1 MRVASGNL
9 CEAEAPTEATAET
22 KPETTEENIMNAK
35 TERQIENLKKQ
46 TIGVEIEMNHITRER
61 AAKLAADHFDTGRYE
76 YTASRNGYS
85 TWSAWDAQGREW
97 KFQKDVSIAGCD
109 AEKCELVTPILK
121 YEDIETLQELVRKL
135 RKAGAISH
143 AGIGAGV
150 HIHIGAN
157 GHTPQTLRNL
167 ANLMASH
174 ERLIAD
180 ALKIDQGRMNR
191 YCRTVN
197 PQFIEQLNRKKPT
210 NMAQFADIWYTAN
223 GANYGRNQHY
233 NDSRYHM
240 LNYHATFTKGTIEFR
255 LFQFD
260 KPANGRKNGLHA
272 GQLKSYI
279 QLCLALSEMAKGLR
293 TASPKPQQTE
303 NPKFAMRTWLI
314 RLGLVGE
321 EFATARNF
329 LTKNLDGD
337 AAFRFG
343 R

>member
-1 MRVASGNL
+1 MILLIDNYDSFSYNL
-9 CEAEAPTEATAET
+9 Y
-22 KPETTEENIMNAK
+22 
-35 TERQIENLKKQ
+35 QL
-46 TIGVEIEMNHITRER
+46 IGEIEPDIRVIRNDEMTVEEIR
-61 AAKLAADHFDTGRYE
+61 AARLAADHFGTGRYE

-180 ALKIDQGRMNR
+180 ADRKSTRLNSSHRSQSRM
-191 YCRTVN
+191 
-197 PQFIEQLNRKKPT
+197 PSS
-210 NMAQFADIWYTAN
+210 A
-223 GANYGRNQHY
+223 
-233 NDSRYHM
+233 
-240 LNYHATFTKGTIEFR
+240 
-255 LFQFD
+255 
-260 KPANGRKNGLHA
+260 
-272 GQLKSYI
+272 
-279 QLCLALSEMAKGLR
+279 
-293 TASPKPQQTE
+293 
-303 NPKFAMRTWLI
+303 
-314 RLGLVGE
+314 
-321 EFATARNF
+321 
-329 LTKNLDGD
+329 
-337 AAFRFG
+337 
-343 R
+343 